1 MKKEEKHYTR
11 TVVARAYIYFENV
24 NLSFLYSRL
33 SDIVHLFLN
42 LLFWNVL
49 VSYKLG
55 DILDSRGDIVF
66 VFGLQSYC
74 ASDRV

>member
-11 TVVARAYIYFENV
+11 TVVARAYIHFENI

-49 VSYKLG
+49 VSYK
-55 DILDSRGDIVF
+55 
-66 VFGLQSYC
+66 
-74 ASDRV
+74 